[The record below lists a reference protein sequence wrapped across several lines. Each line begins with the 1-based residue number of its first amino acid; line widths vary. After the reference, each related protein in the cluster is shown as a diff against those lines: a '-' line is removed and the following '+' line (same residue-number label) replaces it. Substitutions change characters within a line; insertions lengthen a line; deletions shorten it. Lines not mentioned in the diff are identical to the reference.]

1 MTTQY
6 TFRFPRKEEKVFKS
20 VVERLDP
27 DEYKVIEDIRTVD
40 LREGE
45 DPRWADLQTVMEME
59 PEAASTFR
67 FRMGND
73 IKIRRQRTEEELKEE
88 EEQLAKHKITVRVQV
103 PMGDPNTP

>member
-20 VVERLDP
+20 VVDRLDP
-27 DEYKVIEDIRTVD
+27 DEFKVIEEIRTVD
-40 LREGE
+40 LRDGE
-45 DPRWADLQTVMEME
+45 DARYADLQTVMEMD

-73 IKIRRQRTEEELKEE
+73 VKIRRQRSEEELKEE
-88 EEQLAKHKITVRVQV
+88 EEQLAKHKITIHVQV
-103 PMGDPNTP
+103 PMGDPSTP